1 LLASSAR
8 DVRFECLRVATVLLP
23 AESVPVLLWSCVC
36 SLVLGFRV
44 HPVVVRASTL
54 VLWRVAPRLPAAHP
68 ASRFP
73 HSVAAAAAALLRS
86 RSLV

>member
-1 LLASSAR
+1 MFALSWFLLLLASSAR

-23 AESVPVLLWSCVC
+23 AESVRVLLLSCVC
-36 SLVLGFRV
+36 SLVLGFWV
-44 HPVVVRASTL
+44 
-54 VLWRVAPRLPAAHP
+54 PRLPAAHP
-68 ASRFP
+68 ASPFP